1 MESIVNLG
9 LHQLKLGSTSHSANS
24 RGTVYI
30 DHSYTK
36 NDTFLQQ
43 LQLKPEGG
51 VAQLYANT
59 DAHKKPVSNNLLEV
73 MYLPY

>member
-1 MESIVNLG
+1 MTL
-9 LHQLKLGSTSHSANS
+9 
-24 RGTVYI
+24 
-30 DHSYTK
+30 
-36 NDTFLQQ
+36 FLQQ